1 MPSPNTDS
9 PSAKFSELT
18 PAEGNLDDRDLDTEQ
33 DPDLELPNEV
43 EMSLWDHLEE
53 LRQRLF
59 VVLGTVAVT
68 TIFCFTQVR
77 WIIQFLEKPAKGAQF
92 LQLSPGEYFFVSCK
106 AAAYSGVLLAT
117 PMILYQGIRFV
128 LPGLT
133 RREQRLLAP
142 VVFGSSILFVAGLA
156 FAYTLLA
163 PAALG
168 FFISYGADV
177 VEQIWSIDRY
187 VDFILLLLFATGLAF
202 QVPILQLV
210 LISLG
215 IVSTAQ
221 MLSQWRYVVI
231 IAVAVAAVLTPSID
245 PVTQGLLAGALM
257 ALYFTGIGLAR
268 LVGVGDRPAED
279 G

>member
-1 MPSPNTDS
+1 MTRSPDIDS
-9 PSAKFSELT
+9 PAPESSAIVDSTLE
-18 PAEGNLDDRDLDTEQ
+18 AS
-33 DPDLELPNEV
+33 DPIDPEDELPNEV

-68 TIFCFTQVR
+68 IVLCFTQVR
-77 WIIQFLEKPAKGAQF
+77 WIIQFLEKPAHGAKF

-106 AAAYSGVLLAT
+106 AAAYSGILLAT
-117 PMILYQGIRFV
+117 PMILYQAIRFI

-142 VVFGSSILFVAGLA
+142 VVFGSSILFIAGLA

-168 FFISYGADV
+168 FFINYGADV
-177 VEQIWSIDRY
+177 VEQLWSIDRY
-187 VDFILLLLFATGLAF
+187 VDFILLLLLATGLAF

-210 LISLG
+210 LIALG
-215 IVSTAQ
+215 IVSIPQ

-245 PVTQGLLAGALM
+245 PITQGLLAGALL
-257 ALYFTGIGLAR
+257 ALYFTGIGLAK
-268 LVGVGDRPAED
+268 LMGVGRSEA
-279 G
+279 

>member
-1 MPSPNTDS
+1 MTRSPDLDS
-9 PSAKFSELT
+9 PPPESSAI
-18 PAEGNLDDRDLDTEQ
+18 LDSTLEVT
-33 DPDLELPNEV
+33 DPIDPEDELPNEV

-59 VVLGTVAVT
+59 VILGTVAVT
-68 TIFCFTQVR
+68 IVLCFTQVR
-77 WIIQFLEKPAKGAQF
+77 WIIQFLEKPAHGAKF

-106 AAAYSGVLLAT
+106 AAAYSGILLAT
-117 PMILYQGIRFV
+117 PMILYQAIRFI

-142 VVFGSSILFVAGLA
+142 VVFGSSILFIAGLV
-156 FAYTLLA
+156 FAYTFLA

-168 FFISYGADV
+168 FFINYGAEV
-177 VEQIWSIDRY
+177 VEQLWSIDRY
-187 VDFILLLLFATGLAF
+187 VDFILLLLLATGLAF

-210 LISLG
+210 LIALG
-215 IVSTAQ
+215 IVSIPQ

-245 PVTQGLLAGALM
+245 PITQGLLAGALL
-257 ALYFTGIGLAR
+257 ALYFTGIGLAK
-268 LVGVGDRPAED
+268 LMGVGRIPQERLN
-279 G
+279 

>member
-9 PSAKFSELT
+9 PSAEFSELT
-18 PAEGNLDDRDLDTEQ
+18 PAEGNLDDKDLDTEQ

-68 TIFCFTQVR
+68 IILCFTQVR
-77 WIIQFLEKPAKGAQF
+77 WIIQFLEKPAQGAQF

-142 VVFGSSILFVAGLA
+142 VVFGSSILFVVGLA

-257 ALYFTGIGLAR
+257 ALYFTGIGLAK

>member
-9 PSAKFSELT
+9 PSAEFSELT

-68 TIFCFTQVR
+68 IILCFTQVR

-142 VVFGSSILFVAGLA
+142 VVFGSSILFLAGLA

-215 IVSTAQ
+215 IVSTNQ

-257 ALYFTGIGLAR
+257 ALYFTGIGLAK
-268 LVGVGDRPAED
+268 LVGVGDRPAAD